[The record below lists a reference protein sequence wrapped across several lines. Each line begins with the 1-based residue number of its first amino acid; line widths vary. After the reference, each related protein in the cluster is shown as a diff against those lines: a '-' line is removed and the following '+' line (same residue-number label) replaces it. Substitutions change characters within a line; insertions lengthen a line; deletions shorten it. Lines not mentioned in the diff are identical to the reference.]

1 MKIIKILQDVS
12 HSHWYWLA
20 YISGGLSLLA
30 AALFYQYQLEELP
43 CVVCIQVRLWISLIV
58 IVSIA
63 GLLFRKM
70 AWLNA
75 GLQIIILLSVIGL
88 AERSYLL
95 LGTERGFIFGDC
107 GFDAGLPAW
116 FAIEQWLPWMYQVET
131 SCGYTPEIIFGVTM
145 AEALMLLSAGL
156 TLFSLSIVLVTI
168 KEIISNKT

>member
-1 MKIIKILQDVS
+1 MINTLRDIS
-12 HSHWYWLA
+12 HSYWYWLA
-20 YISGGLSLLA
+20 YISGGLSLLVV
-30 AALFYQYQLEELP
+30 ALFYQYQLEELP

-58 IVSIA
+58 IVSLA
-63 GLLFRKM
+63 GLVFRRTV
-70 AWLNA
+70 WLNVS
-75 GLQIIILLSVIGL
+75 LQMAILLSVIGL

-116 FAIEQWLPWMYQVET
+116 FAIEQWLPWIYQVET

-145 AEALMLLSAGL
+145 AEALMLLSACL
-156 TLFSLSIVLVTI
+156 TIFSSGIVLVTI

>member
-1 MKIIKILQDVS
+1 MNIIKTLHDIS
-12 HSHWYWLA
+12 HSYGYWLA
-20 YISGGLSLLA
+20 YISGGLALLVV
-30 AALFYQYQLEELP
+30 ALFYQYQLEELP

-63 GLLFRKM
+63 GLIFRKTR
-70 AWLNA
+70 WLNA
-75 GLQIIILLSVIGL
+75 SLQMAILLSVIGL

-116 FAIEQWLPWMYQVET
+116 FAIEQWLPWLYQVET

-145 AEALMLLSAGL
+145 AEALMLLSASL
-156 TLFSLSIVLVTI
+156 TVFSLGVVLETL
-168 KEIISNKT
+168 KKIISSK